1 MVAGSQRGLLGLD
14 AQIAFD
20 TVRPGNMRQKAA
32 QFDPD
37 RASAATWLF
46 TIARNRSIDRIRRER
61 RPALDPEEPMLQPE
75 PETAPDTAYA
85 QEQSAAKLRSA
96 IGDLPPEQ
104 SELIRLAYYEELAHS
119 AIAERLDLPVGTV
132 VIASAALCE
141 HGAALDIAPDRY
153 PSVADP
159 FLTVALP
166 EAATGLGVDHR
177 VGIVA
182 SVDTFYEGQ
191 ERAESSAN
199 PHLVRRLVGKID
211 EYEHLRVLSFEMEA
225 GTLFT
230 MGSVYGVRTG
240 AVLAV
245 VAQRHEAE
253 APDLSAKGAA
263 VDAAIRVAIDA
274 AVASA

>member
-1 MVAGSQRGLLGLD
+1 MGQDLVTRAVPSATVDALYHVGFSADDLDAGTRIALLSGDPERSEHIATAHLADGRVLARNRGLD
-14 AQIAFD
+14 AF
-20 TVRPGNMRQKAA
+20 AA
-32 QFDPD
+32 RLPSGVPVVCATSGMGAPS
-37 RASAATWLF
+37 ASIVVNELVQAGIH
-46 TIARNRSIDRIRRER
+46 TIIRIGTTGSIQ
-61 RPALDPEEPMLQPE
+61 A
-75 PETAPDTAYA
+75 
-85 QEQSAAKLRSA
+85 
-96 IGDLPPEQ
+96 
-104 SELIRLAYYEELAHS
+104 
-119 AIAERLDLPVGTV
+119 DLPVGTV